1 MSDGKA
7 QSRSEDREPSMEE
20 ILSSIRKII
29 ASDDDEEEK
38 PAKPGAAP
46 AGARK
51 EPEESDEVLELTE
64 VVPGEGGAGRGQPAA
79 ASDLDALEK
88 RARAELDEVTQRVE
102 AVETPPPPRAA
113 VSPAESLVSEAA
125 ASAATAAFAKLTRSV
140 SRPEPGPVVPD
151 SGKSVEVFVAE
162 LLRPMLKEWLDA
174 NLPAIVERVVEQEVK
189 KLAKRAE
196 LL

>member
-1 MSDGKA
+1 MSDGKP
-7 QSRSEDREPSMEE
+7 QSRSEDQEPSMEE

-29 ASDDDEEEK
+29 ASDEEEGK
-38 PAKPGAAP
+38 PPKAAAAGAA
-46 AGARK
+46 R
-51 EPEESDEVLELTE
+51 PEREEGDEVLELTD
-64 VVPGEGGAGRGQPAA
+64 VVPEEEGAGREQPPA
-79 ASDLDALEK
+79 ASDLDALEE
-88 RARAELDEVTQRVE
+88 RARAELDEVSRRVE
-102 AVETPPPPRAA
+102 AAETPPPRAA
-113 VSPAESLVSEAA
+113 VPPAESLVSEAA
-125 ASAATAAFAKLTRSV
+125 ASAATAAFARLARSV